1 MIGTMRKRTQVATVV
16 CLLAAGTMAMVAPA
30 MAAPPEKYL
39 HVKVEDPD
47 QGESVNVNVPLSLA
61 EKILPC
67 INNRDMHDG
76 KVSMHHEMEKM
87 HHDAELNG
95 VDVRALLDAV
105 RNAPDNEYVTVK
117 DKEQDVRVAKSNGNI
132 IVHVVDKENR
142 DQKVDV
148 TVPMKIVDALFAT
161 SKNDEL
167 DVAAALRAL
176 SDAGDLLLVTVQDGG
191 QKVRVWVDSKNTQD

>member
-1 MIGTMRKRTQVATVV
+1 MIGTMRKRAQVATVM
-16 CLLAAGTMAMVAPA
+16 CLLAAGTMAVVAPA
-30 MAAPPEKYL
+30 MAAPAEKYL
-39 HVKVEDPD
+39 HVKVEDPTK
-47 QGESVNVNVPLSLA
+47 GESVNVNVPLTMA

-67 INNRDMHDG
+67 INNHDLHDG
-76 KVSMHHEMEKM
+76 KVSFRHAEM
-87 HHDAELNG
+87 NG

-117 DKEQDVRVAKSNGNI
+117 ERDQDVRVAKSNGNI
-132 IVHVVDKENR
+132 IVHVVDKENKEE
-142 DQKVDV
+142 KVDV

-161 SKNDEL
+161 AKEDEL

-176 SDAGDLLLVTVQDGG
+176 SDAGDVLLVTVQDDA